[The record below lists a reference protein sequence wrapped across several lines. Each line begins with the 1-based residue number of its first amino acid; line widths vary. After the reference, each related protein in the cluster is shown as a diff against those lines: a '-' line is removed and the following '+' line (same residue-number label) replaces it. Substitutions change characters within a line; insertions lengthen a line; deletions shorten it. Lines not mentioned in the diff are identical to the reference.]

1 MVIVQVKGISY
12 YIIIIK
18 RVKQVHRYIEFS
30 KAPKIGIPKH
40 IPLLSLMVIILV
52 LCMVACLDKCGL
64 VVRKESQI
72 VLTRG
77 ELLGRPAA
85 DKNNIT

>member
-1 MVIVQVKGISY
+1 MYKSRVFHIISLLLLLL
-12 YIIIIK
+12 K
-18 RVKQVHRYIEFS
+18 EWVKQVHRYIEFS
-30 KAPKIGIPKH
+30 KAPNIGIPKH
-40 IPLLSLMVIILV
+40 IPLLSLMVIILL

-77 ELLGRPAA
+77 ELLGLQQT
-85 DKNNIT
+85 KTI